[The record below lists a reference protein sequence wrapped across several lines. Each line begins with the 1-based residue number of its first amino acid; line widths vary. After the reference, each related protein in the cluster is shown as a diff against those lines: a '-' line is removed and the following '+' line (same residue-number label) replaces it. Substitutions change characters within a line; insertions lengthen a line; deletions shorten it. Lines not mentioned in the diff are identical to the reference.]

1 MGSWQLWLSRET
13 ESATSRS
20 ESANSA
26 TARLRRNDSSFEM
39 SLRTPSREMASF
51 RRRTTLASERD
62 CQRWRSFD
70 ITFAISKDKTA
81 TRFGF
86 DEENDGFFVRLCD
99 SAVLTLMSQVSRAME
114 NLDFGLMGLEEIEFG
129 EMGRSLFVVS
139 VWVSVV

>member
-1 MGSWQLWLSRET
+1 
-13 ESATSRS
+13 
-20 ESANSA
+20 
-26 TARLRRNDSSFEM
+26 
-39 SLRTPSREMASF
+39 MASF

-81 TRFGF
+81 TCFGF

-99 SAVLTLMSQVSRAME
+99 SAVLTLMSQVSSAIE

-129 EMGRSLFVVS
+129 EMGRGFFLVS
-139 VWVSVV
+139 MWVSVGLRLN

>member
-1 MGSWQLWLSRET
+1 M
-13 ESATSRS
+13 
-20 ESANSA
+20 
-26 TARLRRNDSSFEM
+26 
-39 SLRTPSREMASF
+39 
-51 RRRTTLASERD
+51 ASERD

-114 NLDFGLMGLEEIEFG
+114 KLDFGLMGWEEIEFG
-129 EMGRSLFVVS
+129 EMGCSFFLVG
-139 VWVSVV
+139 VWVSVGLRSS